1 VLNSAGFFRERNAMV
16 ENSQIAH
23 HSVRF
28 GAFEVDLEAGE
39 LRKNGIRIKLQEQ
52 PFHLLRVLLEH
63 PQQVITR
70 EELQKQL
77 WPGDTF
83 VDFEQGLNRAMAK
96 LRDALGDSSDNPRF
110 IQTLARKGYRFL
122 APVDNHDVPV
132 LTAVN
137 KPDSITASTTAPAT
151 MGAVRWSRM
160 GQTVVAAV
168 LLLLVV
174 GGTTW
179 IWKLRSR
186 SLQRA
191 IASPPIRSVAILPIA
206 NLSGD
211 PSQEYFA
218 DAMTDGLITDLAR
231 IGIFQVTSRS
241 SVMQYKFVNKPLP
254 QIAHELQ
261 VDAIIEGSVSRSAN
275 QARLDVKL
283 VRAPSDRY
291 LWVQTYERDIRDTVA
306 LQNDVAEDITQEIAA
321 KLNPEQKSR
330 LPLDRRIDPQAQDD
344 YFQGRYFWNKRTEE
358 GYNKAIEH
366 FERAIQT
373 EPKYA
378 QAYAG
383 LADSYA
389 LLGSWPNQTVSRSIA
404 MPKAKAAAIK
414 ALELDE
420 SLAEAHTSL
429 AFVEMHY
436 DWNWSAAQKDFERAI
451 ELNPSYATAHQW
463 YGFDLLAMGRV
474 PAALSEIQRARE
486 LDPLSLII
494 NTDYCEVLH
503 YAGQI
508 DAAIQQ
514 CRKVLA
520 MDPKFT
526 LARHNLGWL
535 YMEKKLYPEA
545 LQQFQTCARDGGM
558 WFMAD
563 LAAGYATSGKPREAH
578 RVLDELIKW
587 SRNGQNLSDQMAV
600 TYSALGKRNE
610 AFAWLETAYK
620 ERSGS
625 LILLR
630 FAPSLYPLHS
640 DPRFADL
647 AKRIGLPQ

>member
-1 VLNSAGFFRERNAMV
+1 MV
-16 ENSQIAH
+16 ENSQITH
-23 HSVRF
+23 HYSVRF

-77 WPGDTF
+77 WPEDTF

-137 KPDSITASTTAPAT
+137 KPDRITSSTTTASDAR
-151 MGAVRWSRM
+151 GEVRRSRK
-160 GQTVVAAV
+160 GPTIVAAAV

-174 GGTTW
+174 GGTVWTW
-179 IWKLRSR
+179 NLRSR
-186 SLQRA
+186 RLQRA
-191 IASPPIRSVAILPIA
+191 SSSPIRSVAILPIA

-275 QARLDVKL
+275 QTRLDIKL
-283 VRAPSDRY
+283 VRSPSDRY
-291 LWVQTYERDIRDTVA
+291 LWVQTYERDIRDTVS

-366 FERAIQT
+366 FERAIHA

-436 DWNWSAAQKDFERAI
+436 EWNWSAAQKDFQRAI

-463 YGFDLLAMGRV
+463 YGFDLLAMGHV

-514 CRKVLA
+514 CRKVLE

-535 YMEKKLYPEA
+535 YMEKKMYPEA
-545 LQQFQTCARDGGM
+545 LQEFQTCARDGGM

-578 RVLDELIKW
+578 RALDELIKW
-587 SRNGQNLSDQMAV
+587 SRNGQNLSDQMAGA
-600 TYSALGKRNE
+600 YLALGKRNE
-610 AFAWLETAYK
+610 AFTCLETSYK
-620 ERSGS
+620 DHSGS

-647 AKRIGLPQ
+647 AKRICLPQ